1 LPQQKKWKRKQMRS
15 AKLMLGGGATAI
27 IAAIVIVATG
37 FGNREKQIVPI
48 MKVLDSARPAV
59 AALVPEHSSRS
70 FDIATDQVEN
80 NALQERVVT
89 LNTGDTLMEVLLAN
103 GVPRREAYAASVTME
118 EVYDPRDL
126 RAGQEIKLFIR
137 DVDDLEEKRC
147 FERLE
152 FVPETDRLISVE
164 HETHDSFSARID
176 TVPHVSTLVAK
187 SGVIKSSFFEAA
199 RVSEVPTSVLLASY
213 GTLSYALDFQ
223 RDFQVGDTF
232 EIGFSVY
239 NDGPE
244 RGQHPGELVYVS
256 IDLRGQSIRAYRYTT
271 SDGYTGLFDESG
283 ASLSTNLL
291 KTPIDGARLSSLF
304 GKRKHPILGYKRMH
318 RGLDFGASHGT
329 PVLAAGDGIVVQRGR
344 NGDFGKYIRI
354 KHDATYSTAYAHLSR
369 YADKLKS
376 GKRIRQGEVIGY
388 VGATGLATGPNLHY
402 EVLRGRRQVDPMKV
416 KLPPRR
422 LLGKVEM
429 ARFER
434 EKEKIHSLLA
444 FQPKGVRSR
453 QAVLAGPEVRKRVA
467 PKSNEQKEA

>member
-1 LPQQKKWKRKQMRS
+1 
-15 AKLMLGGGATAI
+15 MLGGGATAI

-176 TVPHVSTLVAK
+176 TVSHVSNLVAK
-187 SGVIKSSFFEAA
+187 SGEIESSFYEAA
-199 RVSEVPTSVLLASY
+199 RAAGVPNSVLLESY

-223 RDFQVGDTF
+223 RDFGVGDTF
-232 EIGFSVY
+232 ELGFQVY
-239 NDGPE
+239 DDGPE
-244 RGQHPGELVYVS
+244 RGQHPGELVYAS
-256 IDLRGQSIRAYRYTT
+256 IDLRDQSIRAYRYTT
-271 SDGYTGLFDESG
+271 SDGYTGFFNESG
-283 ASLSTNLL
+283 VSLSTNLL
-291 KTPIDGARLSSLF
+291 KTPINGARLSSLF
-304 GKRKHPILGYKRMH
+304 GKRKHPILGYTRMH

-329 PVLAAGDGIVVQRGR
+329 PVLAAGDGIIVQRER
-344 NGDFGKYIRI
+344 NGNYGKYIRI

-369 YADKLKS
+369 YADNLKPGDRVQQ
-376 GKRIRQGEVIGY
+376 GKVIGY

-402 EVLRGRRQVDPMKV
+402 EVLQSSRQVNPMKV
-416 KLPPRR
+416 ELPPRR
-422 LLGKVEM
+422 LLGKIEM

-434 EKEKIHSLLA
+434 EKEKIRSLLA
-444 FQPKGVRSR
+444 FQPTRSPSR
-453 QAVLAGPEVRKRVA
+453 QAALIEPEIPERVA
-467 PKSNEQKEA
+467 LEPSEQKKS